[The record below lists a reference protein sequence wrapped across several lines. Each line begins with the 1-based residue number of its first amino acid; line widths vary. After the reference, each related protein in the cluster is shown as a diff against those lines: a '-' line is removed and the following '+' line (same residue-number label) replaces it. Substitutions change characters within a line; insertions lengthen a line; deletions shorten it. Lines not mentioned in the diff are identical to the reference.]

1 MEYKEGIR
9 CIRAKSAK
17 AWRKWLEK
25 NHAKEKSR
33 FLIIYKKSSFVPS
46 VYYPEAVD
54 EALCFGWIDSVPKK
68 RDEQSYYLL
77 FTKRQAKSNWS
88 AVNKAKVK
96 KLMAE
101 GKMAAAGMAMVELAK
116 RSGTWNALNAVD
128 RLTLPDD
135 FRQALNQNRQAARYW
150 EAFPPSAK
158 RGILEWLFSAKRP
171 ETRSKRLKEVIRL
184 AEQNKRA
191 NQYQPRSS

>member
-1 MEYKEGIR
+1 M
-9 CIRAKSAK
+9 
-17 AWRKWLEK
+17 AWRSWLEK

-33 FLIIYKKSSFVPS
+33 FLIIYKKTSDVPS

-68 RDEQSYYLL
+68 RDEQSYYVL
-77 FTKRQAKSNWS
+77 FSKRNPKSNWS

-101 GKMAAAGMAMVELAK
+101 GKMAPAGLAMVELAK
-116 RSGTWNALNAVD
+116 RTDTWSALNEVD
-128 RLTLPDD
+128 QLKVPED
-135 FRQALNQNRQAARYW
+135 FAKALSANPTALAYW
-150 EAFPPSAK
+150 KAFPASAK
-158 RGILEWLFSAKRP
+158 RGILEWLFNAKRP
-171 ETRSKRLKEVIRL
+171 ETRSKRLAEAIRL

-191 NQYQPRSS
+191 NQYQPKKS